1 MSIVEMMLMLVVPWT
16 GDRLTLPPVILS
28 VTVTADVSNDRLVFP
43 DPAQRFY
50 ETGDLMALG
59 PGRPGAPV
67 SIPGVPVETASGGIK
82 APQYFAPGVAGD
94 HGEPIAQYLQ
104 VGSALIPYNLS
115 ANAHGNGYA
124 DLNSTIGA
132 AIETVQVDG
141 AAFNIREGNH
151 AVNLAAV
158 YGLHSHMEPML
169 GVSGDF
175 RNVDLVAAWNPFGA
189 GTRGWLAVETAYGNG
204 LLDTPEHR
212 RQYKLNGYRT
222 FEKGSHAITVFGAGY
237 YGRSRIPG
245 LVPIDEPALHDTIDP
260 RQRDET
266 HTAQIVLNDVW
277 HVNPDSELH
286 FTGWFRTYSLALYS
300 NFGDGL
306 IRESEFRTGGGSSA
320 EYIRKFSRRLSV
332 LTGVEYLR
340 DAPRRLD
347 LDRYEPFRKVTA
359 NDVTLDTISPYVSA
373 AGNLTRWLRYDAGW
387 RRDEIHFSNR
397 DLLTPANSFDR
408 WVAVD
413 SPKAT
418 LSFAREGS
426 WLPGVAA
433 SFGQAFFTNDPRVGS
448 GGLHGTPVS
457 RAHSMQ
463 LVVSK
468 TVLGTDLRVTLG
480 RTTQEQSLAKIAADT
495 GLQFNV
501 GPSRNRFVTM
511 SARRR
516 FNRGFIEASF
526 SRADARDLTD
536 GSALPE
542 APRMIFDAL
551 GGLER
556 LPFGLHARAEYEY
569 VGAKPLGD
577 GFTAVPVREL
587 RGALVRPIWNRRAD
601 AGVNFLLASGY
612 TGQTTE
618 FDPFE
623 RIVGVRQRSNV
634 SVSFKYSFG
643 SK

>member
-1 MSIVEMMLMLVVPWT
+1 
-16 GDRLTLPPVILS
+16 
-28 VTVTADVSNDRLVFP
+28 
-43 DPAQRFY
+43 
-50 ETGDLMALG
+50 
-59 PGRPGAPV
+59 
-67 SIPGVPVETASGGIK
+67 
-82 APQYFAPGVAGD
+82 
-94 HGEPIAQYLQ
+94 
-104 VGSALIPYNLS
+104 
-115 ANAHGNGYA
+115 
-124 DLNSTIGA
+124 
-132 AIETVQVDG
+132 
-141 AAFNIREGNH
+141 
-151 AVNLAAV
+151 
-158 YGLHSHMEPML
+158 
-169 GVSGDF
+169 
-175 RNVDLVAAWNPFGA
+175 
-189 GTRGWLAVETAYGNG
+189 
-204 LLDTPEHR
+204 
-212 RQYKLNGYRT
+212 
-222 FEKGSHAITVFGAGY
+222 
-237 YGRSRIPG
+237 
-245 LVPIDEPALHDTIDP
+245 
-260 RQRDET
+260 
-266 HTAQIVLNDVW
+266 
-277 HVNPDSELH
+277 
-286 FTGWFRTYSLALYS
+286 
-300 NFGDGL
+300 
-306 IRESEFRTGGGSSA
+306 
-320 EYIRKFSRRLSV
+320 
-332 LTGVEYLR
+332 
-340 DAPRRLD
+340 
-347 LDRYEPFRKVTA
+347 
-359 NDVTLDTISPYVSA
+359 
-373 AGNLTRWLRYDAGW
+373 
-387 RRDEIHFSNR
+387 
-397 DLLTPANSFDR
+397 
-408 WVAVD
+408 
-413 SPKAT
+413 
-418 LSFAREGS
+418 
-426 WLPGVAA
+426 
-433 SFGQAFFTNDPRVGS
+433 
-448 GGLHGTPVS
+448 
-457 RAHSMQ
+457 MQ

-480 RTTQEQSLAKIAADT
+480 RTTQEQSLAKIDADT